1 MTLTRHDVG
10 VDESA
15 STHPL
20 VEIENL
26 TVEFDHGGVVTK
38 AVDGVS
44 FTVAAG
50 RCHALVGESGSGKT
64 VTARTLVGLNPETAT
79 VRADVLRF
87 DGRDLLEF
95 GDRQWRDLRG
105 RRIGLV
111 LQDAL
116 VSLDP
121 LRTIGQE
128 VAEAIEPRTRRRRDS
143 ETRER
148 AVALLSDVGI
158 PDPERRL
165 DQYSHEL
172 SGGLRQRALIA
183 TAVAQTPDVV
193 IADEPTTALD
203 TTVQKQILELLRS
216 RLDRGAALI
225 LISHDLS
232 LVAEI
237 ADEIT
242 VMQNGKVIEQG
253 TPADV
258 FFDPQEEYTK
268 SLLAAVPTAEAK
280 GFRLSEPRS
289 EVRVPLPARNI
300 SRDRVV
306 LDIESV
312 SKTYVAKGGFERRA
326 VDSVDLT
333 LHAGE
338 TVGIVGESGSGKT
351 TLMRIALGLL
361 TPDEGTVRLGGKVW
375 NPLSEKARRHR
386 RSRLQLVSQD
396 PLGSFDPRYTVG
408 RLVADGVSVAGLTG
422 KARDARVAELLESV
436 GLDESFIRRRPLQ
449 LSGGQRQR
457 VAIARALAPAP
468 EILVCDEPVS
478 ALDVSVQAQVLDL
491 IADLQAEHGTSVLFV
506 SHDLG
511 VVHHVSDR
519 VVVLSE
525 GRVVETGDVGDV
537 YRNPTHPYTRTLLDA
552 VPKLASAES
561 RRPLET
567 STAQGER

>member
-1 MTLTRHDVG
+1 MTSLGFDRVTEHTVAATSLIE
-10 VDESA
+10 V
-15 STHPL
+15 
-20 VEIENL
+20 ENL
-26 TVEFDHGGVVTK
+26 TVDFTRGGVVTR

-44 FTVAAG
+44 FRVEAG

-64 VTARTLVGLNPETAT
+64 VTARSLVGLNPESAT
-79 VRADVLRF
+79 VRADTLRF
-87 DGRDLLEF
+87 DGQDLLSTT
-95 GDRQWRDLRG
+95 DRGWRDLRG
-105 RRIGLV
+105 SRIGLV

-121 LRTIGQE
+121 LQTIGRE
-128 VAEAIEPRTRRRRDS
+128 VAEAIEPRRRRSRSSELRD
-143 ETRER
+143 R
-148 AVALLSDVGI
+148 AVELLSDVGI

-183 TAVAQTPDVV
+183 TAVARTPDVI

-203 TTVQKQILELLRS
+203 TTVQKQIIELLRS
-216 RLDRGAALI
+216 RLERGAALI

-237 ADEIT
+237 ADDIT
-242 VMQNGKVIEQG
+242 VMQNGRAVEQG
-253 TPADV
+253 TPAEV
-258 FFDPQEEYTK
+258 FFDPQDPYTR
-268 SLLAAVPTAEAK
+268 SLLAAVPTAAAK
-280 GFRLSEPRS
+280 GFRLSESTR
-289 EVRVPLPARNI
+289 RIPLPERKI
-300 SRDRVV
+300 DSDRVV
-306 LDIESV
+306 LDVRSV
-312 SKTYVAKGGFERRA
+312 SKTYSGKGGFTRRA
-326 VDSVDLT
+326 VDAVDLR

-338 TVGIVGESGSGKT
+338 TVGVVGESGSGKT
-351 TLMRIALGLL
+351 TLMRIALGLI
-361 TPDEGTVRLGGKVW
+361 TPDEGTVLLDGESWSPSAER
-375 NPLSEKARRHR
+375 ARRSR

-408 RLVADGVSVAGLTG
+408 RLVADGVAAAGVTG
-422 KARDARVAELLESV
+422 KSRDRRVVELLESV
-436 GLDESFIRRRPLQ
+436 GLDETFVARRPLQ

-468 EILVCDEPVS
+468 AVLVCDEPVS

-491 IADLQAEHGTSVLFV
+491 IAELQARHGTSVLFV

-525 GRVVETGDVGDV
+525 GRVVETGEVGSV

-552 VPKLASAES
+552 VPRLSAAES
-561 RRPLET
+561 RRLPE
-567 STAQGER
+567 SSRAQGER

>member
-1 MTLTRHDVG
+1 MTSTVEPQVRTKALVDV
-10 VDESA
+10 
-15 STHPL
+15 
-20 VEIENL
+20 ENL
-26 TVEFDHGGVVTK
+26 TVDFTRGGVVTR

-44 FTVAAG
+44 FRLEAG
-50 RCHALVGESGSGKT
+50 KCHALVGESGSGKT
-64 VTARTLVGLNPETAT
+64 VTARSLVGLNPETAT
-79 VRADVLRF
+79 VRADRLRF
-87 DGRDLLEF
+87 DSKDLLQF
-95 GDRQWRDLRG
+95 DDRQWRDIRG
-105 RRIGLV
+105 GRIGLV

-121 LRTIGQE
+121 LRTIGHE
-128 VAEAIEPRTRRRRDS
+128 VSEALSPRRPRSRSRRAELRS
-143 ETRER
+143 R
-148 AVALLSDVGI
+148 AAELLSDVGI

-183 TAVAQTPDVV
+183 TAVAQTPDVI

-203 TTVQKQILELLRS
+203 TTVQKQIIELLRS

-242 VMQNGKVIEQG
+242 VMQNGRVVEQG

-258 FFDPQEEYTK
+258 FFDPQEAYTK
-268 SLLAAVPTAEAK
+268 SLLAAVPTAAAK
-280 GFRLSEPRS
+280 GFRLSES
-289 EVRVPLPARNI
+289 ENRIPLPARRI
-300 SRDRVV
+300 HRERVV
-306 LDIESV
+306 LDVEAV
-312 SKTYVAKGGFERRA
+312 SKTYHGKGGFSRRA
-326 VDSVDLT
+326 VDSVDLS

-361 TPDEGTVRLGGKVW
+361 TPDEGAVRLDGDVW
-375 NPLSEKARRHR
+375 NPLPEKARRAR
-386 RSRLQLVSQD
+386 RSRMQLVSQD

-408 RLVADGVSVAGLTG
+408 RLIADGVAAAGVGG
-422 KARDARVAELLESV
+422 KERQRRVVELLESV
-436 GLDESFIRRRPLQ
+436 GLDSSFVARRPLQ

-468 EILVCDEPVS
+468 AVLVCDEPVS

-491 IADLQAEHGTSVLFV
+491 IADLQHEHGTSVLFV

-511 VVHHVSDR
+511 VIHHVSDR

-525 GRVVETGDVGDV
+525 GRVVESGDVDSV
-537 YRNPTHPYTRTLLDA
+537 YRRPTHPYTRTLLDA
-552 VPKLASAES
+552 VPTLASAHA
-561 RRPLET
+561 RRTTEPSLER
-567 STAQGER
+567 GER